1 MQFTDFML
9 TAVKAEIEAAD
20 PSLVGKVTTS
30 FPTLQRALDSLN
42 IVIDRVNG
50 EMRHSL
56 NGIIRDETWVRIWVV
71 ASKKSTVNATAD
83 IIMKAMIESD
93 TMFVQKVN
101 GVSPLLPAFEEKD
114 LVWQRN
120 FDVQIKSFRSSDH
133 IYNFQGSWVD
143 DEEVDGG
150 IP

>member
-56 NGIIRDETWVRIWVV
+56 NGIIRDL
-71 ASKKSTVNATAD
+71 S
-83 IIMKAMIESD
+83 
-93 TMFVQKVN
+93 
-101 GVSPLLPAFEEKD
+101 
-114 LVWQRN
+114 
-120 FDVQIKSFRSSDH
+120 
-133 IYNFQGSWVD
+133 
-143 DEEVDGG
+143 
-150 IP
+150 